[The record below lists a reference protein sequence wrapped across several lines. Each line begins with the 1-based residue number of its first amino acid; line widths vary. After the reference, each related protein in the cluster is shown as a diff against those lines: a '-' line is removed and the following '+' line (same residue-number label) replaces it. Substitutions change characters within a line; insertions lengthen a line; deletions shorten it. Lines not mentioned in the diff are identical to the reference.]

1 MTVYAFI
8 IITLCNNN
16 TSYNYIPSFHLRSF
30 LVRSSIH
37 LRFISIPSSKYL
49 RYAFAMPPLCLR
61 FVNEGRSSSQRRMI
75 EFTTKDERRN
85 NGEGKREILCLQQ
98 TQIEHH

>member
-1 MTVYAFI
+1 MPPIFNISYLYDSLCII
-8 IITLCNNN
+8 IITLCNNS

-49 RYAFAMPPLCLR
+49 RYASVMPPLR
-61 FVNEGRSSSQRRMI
+61 
-75 EFTTKDERRN
+75 
-85 NGEGKREILCLQQ
+85 
-98 TQIEHH
+98 